1 MRGVPPSRPPRRR
14 LPVWLAVAAIS
25 VAALGATGPVAAQ
38 KERFADQAT
47 VVVVEI
53 PVQVTLDGRPMRG
66 LTTDDFEVLEGRKRH
81 PIVTFEEIDLALWE
95 GVSPQE
101 LRDLPL
107 AARRRFLLL
116 FDLSFSAPSAVVK
129 ARRAA
134 RDLVLEGMH
143 PTDLAAVATYSEAR
157 GADLVLGFTSD
168 RAQVEAALEGLGVV
182 DPIQRVSDPLRLQI
196 AELEA
201 TFERRSV
208 LDDEGG
214 GGAVG
219 LGPDADATFL
229 EALKDQAALSGRAT
243 LDQKK
248 NQILA
253 LSSSMD
259 ELAELMAGVEGRKY
273 VVFFSEGFE
282 SSVLL
287 GTTDAKRIQEM
298 AEDAQFGE
306 FWKIDSDE
314 RFGSGATQSGL
325 LEMLDRFRKS
335 DCIIQAVDIGGLR
348 AEGDVQA
355 RPDGQDGLF
364 LLANET
370 GGDFYRNYNDLTA
383 AMGALLERTSV
394 TYLLTV
400 QPRELGQPGDFHP
413 LEVRLKKAPRGARV
427 AHRAGFFAPTPF
439 YLLSPAQQRMLTAEM
454 LVGGRD
460 GGPVFTSVL
469 AAPFPVG
476 GPRAQVLT
484 LIEIDGPTLL
494 SGHRAPAVPVE
505 IYAYAL
511 DADGSV
517 RDFFSQAIALDLDKV
532 GDRLGTRGFKLLGD
546 FELPPGAYDVRVL
559 VRNALTGASGL
570 KTARAVVPAFEGEAM
585 ALLPPIFIEPQG
597 TWVLGRPQRSDRA
610 QRPYP
615 LMNGDQ
621 PVIPA
626 ALPMIHSGA
635 EVPLLLVGHN
645 LPAGSLTARGR
656 LSGRDGGG
664 AVEAAVA
671 LTGRLPADATRLDRV
686 TARLAAPAV
695 PPGEYLLE
703 LTLTDAETGR
713 SVASAIPLIA
723 R

>member
-1 MRGVPPSRPPRRR
+1 MRGVSPPRRR
-14 LPVWLAVAAIS
+14 SRSGQARLALAAICA
-25 VAALGATGPVAAQ
+25 AALCTAAPAAAQ
-38 KERFADQAT
+38 QERFAEQAT
-47 VVVVEI
+47 VVVVEV
-53 PVQVTLDGRPMRG
+53 PVQVTLDGRPLRG
-66 LTTDDFEVLEGRKRH
+66 LTAEDFEIFEGRKRH
-81 PIVTFEEIDLALWE
+81 PIVTFEEIDLELWDTAL
-95 GVSPQE
+95 PRAM
-101 LRDLPL
+101 RDLPL

-168 RAQVEAALEGLGVV
+168 RAQIEAALEGLGVV

-201 TFERRSV
+201 VFERRSI

-214 GGAVG
+214 GGAGG

-229 EALKDQAALSGRAT
+229 EALKDQAYLSGRAT

-259 ELAELMAGVEGRKY
+259 EIAELMASVDGRKH

-287 GTTDAKRIQEM
+287 GTTDAKRIQEI

-314 RFGSGATQSGL
+314 RYGSGATQSGL
-325 LEMLDRFRKS
+325 LQMLDRFRKS

-364 LLANET
+364 LMANET

-394 TYLLTV
+394 TYLLTL
-400 QPRELGQPGDFHP
+400 QPRDLGQPGDYHP
-413 LEVRLKKAPRGARV
+413 LEVRLKGAPRGARV
-427 AHRAGFFAPTPF
+427 THRAGFYTPTPF
-439 YLLSPAQQRMLTAEM
+439 FLLSPGQQRMRTAEM

-460 GGPVFTSVL
+460 GGAVFTSVL
-469 AAPFPVG
+469 AAPFPTG
-476 GPRAQVLT
+476 GARAQVLT

-517 RDFFSQAIALDLDKV
+517 RDFFSQAIVLDLDKV
-532 GDRLGTRGFKLLGD
+532 GDRLGGRGFKLLGD

-570 KTARAVVPAFEGEAM
+570 VTARAEVPAFDGAGM
-585 ALLPPIFIEPQG
+585 ALLPPIFIEPEG

-610 QRPYP
+610 SRPYP

-621 PVIPA
+621 PLIPA
-626 ALPMIHSGA
+626 ALPLVFSGA

-645 LPAGSLTARGR
+645 LPAGALTARAR
-656 LSGRDGGG
+656 LSGAEGDGG
-664 AVEAAVA
+664 VEAAVA
-671 LTGRLPADATRLDRV
+671 LTGRLPRDATRLDRM
-686 TARLAAPAV
+686 TARLATPAI